1 MIGLSTK
8 ELKIYESNLNKK
20 LKFWVG
26 GEKEAKVQ
34 QPRTLVHPK
43 EHENSLKYTQMT

>member
-1 MIGLSTK
+1 MIGLSIK

-20 LKFWVG
+20 LKFWG
-26 GEKEAKVQ
+26 AKEAKVQ